1 MNKKRYALFTSTVVA
16 VGLLSGCQSLT
27 GYQQIEKA
35 ESPDML
41 IGKVYPVAGEVNIV
55 CAGTYHCEITQ
66 VDQTLLIAPNSHK
79 PVNPSMVTKLNQEK
93 LNQEKSATQQPTS
106 QMPMTP
112 LLNQKSVKIVP
123 LSASSMKGLTN
134 YYARVKPAKREVHIS
149 FYPENNLDYVERFA
163 MIHDFMQ
170 PGTYQLRAY
179 RKKSPQEAG
188 SLLDSASPE
197 PLCVDLMQGSKV
209 VRRFCKQLDAK
220 RQGEFV
226 ESKIAIKAANK

>member
-1 MNKKRYALFTSTVVA
+1 MNKKRYALFASTVVA

-35 ESPDML
+35 ESPDVFV
-41 IGKVYPVAGEVNIV
+41 GKVYPIADEVNIV

-66 VDQTLLIAPNSHK
+66 IDQTLLIAPDSHK
-79 PVNPSMVTKLNQEK
+79 PVSTSMVAKLNKEK
-93 LNQEKSATQQPTS
+93 LVTKQPPL
-106 QMPMTP
+106 QAPMTP

-179 RKKSPQEAG
+179 RKKSSQEAG

-209 VRRFCKQLDAK
+209 VRRFCKQLDTK

-226 ESKIAIKAANK
+226 ETKIAIKAANK

>member
-1 MNKKRYALFTSTVVA
+1 MNKKSYALFASIVV
-16 VGLLSGCQSLT
+16 VGLLTGCQSLT

-35 ESPDML
+35 ESPDIL
-41 IGKVYPVAGEVNIV
+41 VGKVYPVAGEVNIV

-66 VDQTLLIAPNSHK
+66 IDQTLLIAPNSHK
-79 PVNPSMVTKLNQEK
+79 PVNPSIVAKLNQER
-93 LNQEKSATQQPTS
+93 LATQQVAS
-106 QMPMTP
+106 QAPMSP
-112 LLNQKSVKIVP
+112 LINQKSVKIVP

-163 MIHDFMQ
+163 IIHDFMQ

-179 RKKSPQEAG
+179 RKKSPQETG
-188 SLLDSASPE
+188 SLLDTASPE
-197 PLCVDLMQGSKV
+197 PLCVDLLQDSKV
-209 VRRFCKQLDAK
+209 VRSFCKQLDTK

-226 ESKIAIKAANK
+226 EIRATNKEVVKSKL